1 MQEDKDRVKSPCDE
15 QAGSWQAG
23 HWSCQ
28 EQVLSQ
34 AVSTLVTH
42 NTETEPPDRAVAHWV
57 PQQE

>member
-15 QAGSWQAG
+15 QAGYWLA
-23 HWSCQ
+23 CQ

-42 NTETEPPDRAVAHWV
+42 NTETEPPDMAVAHWV